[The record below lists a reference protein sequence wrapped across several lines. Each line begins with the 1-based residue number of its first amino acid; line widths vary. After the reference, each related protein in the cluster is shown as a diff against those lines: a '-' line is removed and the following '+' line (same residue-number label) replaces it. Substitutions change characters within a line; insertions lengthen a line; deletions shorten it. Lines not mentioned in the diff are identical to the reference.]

1 MLQHKP
7 TYSVIQVD
15 LPCVIYFSTT
25 CGRQLADQEKLEYI
39 IILSRHWAVVSC
51 CLEAGTEWM
60 EKMMDKKKKT
70 HLLLKLA
77 RLEV

>member
-15 LPCVIYFSTT
+15 LPCIIYFSTM

-39 IILSRHWAVVSC
+39 IILSRHWVLSYVVWRQGQS
-51 CLEAGTEWM
+51 GW
-60 EKMMDKKKKT
+60 KK
-70 HLLLKLA
+70 
-77 RLEV
+77 